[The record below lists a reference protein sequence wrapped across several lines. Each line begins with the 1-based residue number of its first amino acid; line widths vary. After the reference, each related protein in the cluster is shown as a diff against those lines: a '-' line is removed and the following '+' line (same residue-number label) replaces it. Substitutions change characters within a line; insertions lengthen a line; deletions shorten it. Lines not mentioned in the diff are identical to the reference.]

1 MQTIDVALPRA
12 DVRWGA
18 ALGLLQAGFSMRTQ
32 SGMSARVFMR
42 EVLGF
47 PDAYIEGVVSTVFV
61 DDSPV
66 DDIDAARL
74 VEGTRIALSAAMPG
88 LVGAVMRRNS
98 PYAALRESISYQKD
112 CYAVGETKGGGSKA
126 EARDPTDGEAGG
138 GAGRSPEIRVGVKLF
153 NSVMTD
159 RGPEVLARGIYLR
172 GEAAVEA
179 LRSFDVEAATTLAVA
194 SNAEAAPSS
203 EIFLRIV
210 EAQL

>member
-1 MQTIDVALPRA
+1 MQKIEVTIPRA

-18 ALGLLQAGFSMRTQ
+18 ALGLLQAGFAMPARE
-32 SGMSARVFMR
+32 GMSAREFMR
-42 EVLGF
+42 EILAF
-47 PDAYIEGVVSTVFV
+47 PDSYIEGVVSTVFL

-74 VEGTRIALSAAMPG
+74 AEGSRIALSAAMPG

-98 PYAALRESISYQKD
+98 PYAALRESISYKKD
-112 CYAVGETKGGGSKA
+112 GAVASSAA
-126 EARDPTDGEAGG
+126 EGP
-138 GAGRSPEIRVGVKLF
+138 PEIRVGLKLF

-159 RGPEVLARGIYLR
+159 RGPELLARGIYLQ
-172 GEAAVEA
+172 GEAAEEA
-179 LRSFDVEAATTLAVA
+179 LRSLEVETHGTSGEGARAGSAKNGAASMPLP
-194 SNAEAAPSS
+194 APSS